1 MTSKQNP
8 KLYRTS
14 CVIIHVRALF
24 ICVLSNV
31 GDLRKE
37 NNPLSEEERGTNGVG
52 EDNKADKGQGQE

>member
-1 MTSKQNP
+1 ML
-8 KLYRTS
+8 LYMFVPFS
-14 CVIIHVRALF
+14 
-24 ICVLSNV
+24 CVLSNV

>member
-1 MTSKQNP
+1 
-8 KLYRTS
+8 
-14 CVIIHVRALF
+14 
-24 ICVLSNV
+24 V